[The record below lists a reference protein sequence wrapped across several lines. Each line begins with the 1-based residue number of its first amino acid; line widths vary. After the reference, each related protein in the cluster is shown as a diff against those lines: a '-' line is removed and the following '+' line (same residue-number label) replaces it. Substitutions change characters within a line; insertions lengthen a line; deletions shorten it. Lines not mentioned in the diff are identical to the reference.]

1 MPKPS
6 VTRTNHLLPFAEL
19 SAEQFERLCLWLVQ
33 REGYLRARGEES
45 FNTRKLG
52 AFGAE
57 LAALSGFFE
66 ITWKQPV
73 AGLTDTAKSFVL
85 HEAGYSLRALGRLQ
99 EAAQPIQAGMD
110 MDIASEDWRNAA
122 IAATNLSQLCL
133 SIGDLTQ
140 GLKLA
145 TLSVELANRSGDGF
159 ERISNRTTLADALH
173 QAGRIAEA
181 AVAFREA
188 EALQQQQQPA
198 YPILY
203 SLRGFQ
209 YCDLLL
215 GQSQAQEVK
224 ERAGGTLEWVKRHGG
239 LLDIALDNL
248 SLGRAWLLEA
258 QQVGTGDTT
267 QAEEFL
273 QRAVDGLR
281 KAGMMEHLLLGLLA
295 RAELHRYTAEYGR
308 AERDLAEALRIA
320 ARSGMGLHL
329 ADCHLESARLQLAQG
344 NKEKAREHWKTAK
357 EMIERMGYHRRDNEV
372 NELAEQLA

>member
-1 MPKPS
+1 
-6 VTRTNHLLPFAEL
+6 
-19 SAEQFERLCLWLVQ
+19 
-33 REGYLRARGEES
+33 
-45 FNTRKLG
+45 
-52 AFGAE
+52 
-57 LAALSGFFE
+57 
-66 ITWKQPV
+66 
-73 AGLTDTAKSFVL
+73 
-85 HEAGYSLRALGRLQ
+85 
-99 EAAQPIQAGMD
+99 MD

-188 EALQQQQQPA
+188 EEMLMQQQPA

-320 ARSGMGLHL
+320 ARSGRGLHL